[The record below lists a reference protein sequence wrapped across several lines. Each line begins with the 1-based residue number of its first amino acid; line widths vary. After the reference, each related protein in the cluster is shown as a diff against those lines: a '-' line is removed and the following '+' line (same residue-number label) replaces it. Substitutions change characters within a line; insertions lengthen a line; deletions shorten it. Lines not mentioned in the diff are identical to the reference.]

1 MDTEMKA
8 FFSLVTKQYLL
19 MVIIEKLNPT
29 DKVEVKAAV
38 LQVKADDKC
47 CDTISKQSNYP

>member
-38 LQVKADDKC
+38 LQVKTDDKC